1 MRRRG
6 CSDCNDFAGS
16 AAWNVRDCG
25 RMFACRGVGFDP
37 SFQQSLFASCWNYC
51 MSYLIVFAGLLGV
64 TLYLDLTMVMSIGI
78 ILMGMTIWAVLMN
91 RRLNIPKW

>member
-1 MRRRG
+1 
-6 CSDCNDFAGS
+6 
-16 AAWNVRDCG
+16 
-25 RMFACRGVGFDP
+25 
-37 SFQQSLFASCWNYC
+37 